1 MFIARWSLVRVR
13 AVSLFSE
20 SVEWNAEA
28 QKWPHAWLKARPS
41 FLTQTCPLLTK
52 SEVSFIH
59 TLSYEN
65 LDPNLSKFL
74 VRKAKILKC
83 SACTKC
89 LVKFFGC
96 SNVVLDWGVWGTFEL
111 GLRYVKGAFVHF
123 VLSFVLRVPFLPCNV
138 LLMACSK
145 HFRARG
151 LVKLNVPLSLKVL
164 PLLILLTAR
173 PSPGSYDH
181 VKWRSRLE
189 ESPGQFTLSK
199 WAEEA
204 WRRARIH
211 SPTTNRQTW
220 EVTTHL
226 KSPRTT
232 AAQLPLSC

>member
-1 MFIARWSLVRVR
+1 MTKRVTEGEALVSHADVPSPHQIWSFV
-13 AVSLFSE
+13 
-20 SVEWNAEA
+20 
-28 QKWPHAWLKARPS
+28 
-41 FLTQTCPLLTK
+41 
-52 SEVSFIH
+52 H
-59 TLSYEN
+59 THLSYEN

-111 GLRYVKGAFVHF
+111 GLRYVKSAFVHF
-123 VLSFVLRVPFLPCNV
+123 ALSFVLRVPFLPCNV

-145 HFRARG
+145 HFRPRG

-189 ESPGQFTLSK
+189 KSPGRFTLSK
-199 WAEEA
+199 WADEA

-211 SPTTNRQTW
+211 SPTTNRQTCQ
-220 EVTTHL
+220 VTTHP

-232 AAQLPLSC
+232 AAQPNILTHKIDWIKRKE